1 MKNFLKSTVL
11 LALFGLMACGGNSKD
26 TLGPGDADE
35 ITAGTMGICNRTPQ
49 VRDAILTML
58 SDIDNCAL
66 VTKAHLSSIT
76 RLNLNDQGITD
87 LRRADFY
94 GLDNL
99 PGLSLSFN
107 SLSTLKEG
115 VFAGL
120 SSLKSLDL
128 SFNSLHTL
136 PAGVFSDLDSLRL
149 LGLDYNS
156 LSTLPASVFSD
167 LDSLRFL
174 RLDSNDLNTIPEGVF

>member
-1 MKNFLKSTVL
+1 MKIFLKNAVL
-11 LALFGLMACGGNSKD
+11 FALFGLMACGGNSKD
-26 TLGPGDADE
+26 TLGPGDSDE
-35 ITAGTMGICNRTPQ
+35 ITAGTMGICNRTPK
-49 VRDAILTML
+49 VRDAILTVL

-76 RLNLNDQGITD
+76 RLDLNGQGITD
-87 LRRADFY
+87 LRRADFG

-115 VFAGL
+115 VFSGL

-136 PAGVFSDLDSLRL
+136 PAGVFSGLDSLRW

-156 LSTLPASVFSD
+156 FVMLQIK
-167 LDSLRFL
+167 LDFCVGLISYKLGYPKGG
-174 RLDSNDLNTIPEGVF
+174 IHVEEA

>member
-1 MKNFLKSTVL
+1 MKIFLKNAVL
-11 LALFGLMACGGNSKD
+11 FALFGLMACGGNSND
-26 TLGPGDADE
+26 TLGPGDSDE

-49 VRDAILTML
+49 VRDAILTVL

-76 RLNLNDQGITD
+76 RLDLNGQGITD
-87 LRRADFY
+87 LRRADFD

-115 VFAGL
+115 VLCF
-120 SSLKSLDL
+120 
-128 SFNSLHTL
+128 
-136 PAGVFSDLDSLRL
+136 R
-149 LGLDYNS
+149 
-156 LSTLPASVFSD
+156 
-167 LDSLRFL
+167 
-174 RLDSNDLNTIPEGVF
+174 